1 MKEILP
7 NLPYDYNALEP
18 VISAEIMQIHHQ
30 KHHNAYVTNLN
41 AALEK
46 AAAAEAEG
54 NLDELIALQPAIRF
68 NGGGHINHS
77 LFWENLAPE
86 GKTKLKGDLA
96 KEINSKWG
104 SYESFVE
111 CFNGQVAP
119 LQGSGWGWLA
129 MCSKSKILCILTT
142 SNQDSL
148 KATMKGF
155 IPLLGVDVWEHAYYL
170 QYKNARP
177 DYLKNIWRVVN
188 WDTVSKRFE
197 EGRSAKS
204 CCKGL

>member
-1 MKEILP
+1 MKEQLP
-7 NLPYDYNALEP
+7 KLPYAYDALEP
-18 VISAEIMQIHHQ
+18 VISKEIMELHHQ

-46 AAAAEAEG
+46 YAAAEKEG
-54 NLDELIALQPAIRF
+54 KLDVMISLQPAIRF

-96 KEINSKWG
+96 KAIEKRWG

-111 CFNGQVAP
+111 EFNTRVGP

-129 MCSKSKILCILTT
+129 MCPKSKNLLIWTC
-142 SNQDSL
+142 SNQDPL
-148 KATMKGF
+148 KGTTEL

-177 DYLKNIWRVVN
+177 EYLKNIWRVIN
-188 WDTVSKRFE
+188 WDTVAQRFE
-197 EGRSAKS
+197 AGQS
-204 CCKGL
+204 CSK